1 MIKLENKYLQVK
13 VSEQG
18 AELQSVVNKITGI
31 EHLWQ
36 ADPTVWPWHAPN
48 LFPVVGSCYNDQI
61 LIGDEAYPISRHGFA
76 RTSKFALIIS
86 TEDHAVF
93 SLSANQETLKH
104 YPYNFEYQVI
114 YDLINKRLRVSYKVI
129 NKQNGDILFSLG
141 AHPAFRVPFFPDENY
156 TDYYVEFAAPA
167 PAKIHLLTKEGLFN
181 GETKINPA
189 IDNQI
194 QLTRSLFFS
203 LGAHPAFRV
212 PFFPDENY
220 TDYYVEFAAPA
231 PAKIHL
237 LTKEGLFNG
246 ETKINPAIDN
256 QIQLTRSLFENDAL
270 VMKEIKSRIIKIGSR
285 KNPYFVEVEFPEFP
299 FVGIWA
305 KTGGDFV
312 CIEPWLGYADSND
325 GEKEFADKEA
335 IHTLEQGHVFE
346 AAFFIGFGEN

>member
-1 MIKLENKYLQVK
+1 MIKLENKYLQVT

-61 LIGDEAYPISRHGFA
+61 LIDDEAYPISRHGFA

-129 NKQNGDILFSLG
+129 NKQNGDIL
-141 AHPAFRVPFFPDENY
+141 
-156 TDYYVEFAAPA
+156 
-167 PAKIHLLTKEGLFN
+167 
-181 GETKINPA
+181 
-189 IDNQI
+189 
-194 QLTRSLFFS
+194 FS

>member
-1 MIKLENKYLQVK
+1 MASRPNCM
-13 VSEQG
+13 
-18 AELQSVVNKITGI
+18 
-31 EHLWQ
+31 
-36 ADPTVWPWHAPN
+36 APN

-194 QLTRSLFFS
+194 QLTRSLF
-203 LGAHPAFRV
+203 
-212 PFFPDENY
+212 
-220 TDYYVEFAAPA
+220 
-231 PAKIHL
+231 
-237 LTKEGLFNG
+237 
-246 ETKINPAIDN
+246 
-256 QIQLTRSLFENDAL
+256 ENDAL

>member
-1 MIKLENKYLQVK
+1 MIKLENKYLQVT

-36 ADPTVWPWHAPN
+36 ADPNVWPWHAPN
-48 LFPVVGSCYNDQI
+48 LFPIVGSCYNDQI

-76 RTSKFALIIS
+76 RNSKFALIIS

-141 AHPAFRVPFFPDENY
+141 AHPAFRVPFFADENY

-181 GETKINPA
+181 GETKINPV
-189 IDNQI
+189 IDN
-194 QLTRSLFFS
+194 R
-203 LGAHPAFRV
+203 
-212 PFFPDENY
+212 
-220 TDYYVEFAAPA
+220 
-231 PAKIHL
+231 
-237 LTKEGLFNG
+237 
-246 ETKINPAIDN
+246 
-256 QIQLTRSLFENDAL
+256 IQLTRSLFENDAL

-325 GEKEFADKEA
+325 GEKEFAEKEA

>member
-194 QLTRSLFFS
+194 QLTRSLF
-203 LGAHPAFRV
+203 
-212 PFFPDENY
+212 
-220 TDYYVEFAAPA
+220 
-231 PAKIHL
+231 
-237 LTKEGLFNG
+237 
-246 ETKINPAIDN
+246 
-256 QIQLTRSLFENDAL
+256 ENDAL